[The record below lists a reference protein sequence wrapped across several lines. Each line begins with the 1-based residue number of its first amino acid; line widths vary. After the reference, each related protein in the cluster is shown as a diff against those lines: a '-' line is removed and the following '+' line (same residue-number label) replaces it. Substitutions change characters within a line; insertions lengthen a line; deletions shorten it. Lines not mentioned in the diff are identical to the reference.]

1 MDHKVTSPRRPLFR
15 QEAIEFQ
22 QHGQQW
28 GQVVLLQSLPTRLM
42 VWFIAAAAAAIIAF
56 LFLAQY
62 ARKETVTGYLT
73 PAAGTARIF
82 VPQQGTVAAVHVEQG
97 QRVGEGQPLLS
108 VTTSRIA
115 ANGEDVDA
123 TVLASLARQQD
134 QLTRQ
139 IAAEERRTESER
151 DRLAAQIQGL
161 ETELGH
167 IVAQIANQR
176 ERIRVVE
183 RLVAAAAQLAPRGLV
198 SELDQRRRE
207 EALLEQRQSLNVLNQ
222 QLAARQSQLTEMRYT
237 LEQLPTVMAEKIQLL
252 RNELSAAEQR
262 IAEVGG
268 RRAYVIRAPIA
279 GRVSSLQASVGQV
292 ADPQRLQLQIVPAAG
307 ELQAELFVP
316 ARAIGFVEVGQDV
329 RILYDAFPYQH
340 FGTYRGRIV
349 RLSQTI
355 LTGADVSTPVAL
367 REPAYK
373 AIVALER
380 LDIDAYGKRVPLQP
394 DMLLKADIILE
405 RRTLVEWILNPL
417 LSARIQG

>member
-42 VWFIAAAAAAIIAF
+42 VWFIAATAAAIIAF

-73 PAAGTARIF
+73 PTAGTARIF

-123 TVLASLARQQD
+123 TVLAALARQQD

-262 IAEVGG
+262 IAEVEG

>member
-1 MDHKVTSPRRPLFR
+1 VAT
-15 QEAIEFQ
+15 
-22 QHGQQW
+22 
-28 GQVVLLQSLPTRLM
+28 
-42 VWFIAAAAAAIIAF
+42 AAAIIAF

-62 ARKETVTGYLT
+62 ACKETVTGYLT

-123 TVLASLARQQD
+123 TVLAALARQQD

-167 IVAQIANQR
+167 IVAQIANQH

-207 EALLEQRQSLNVLNQ
+207 EALLEQRQSLNALNQ
-222 QLAARQSQLTEMRYT
+222 QLAARQSQLTEVRYT

-262 IAEVGG
+262 IAEVEG

-279 GRVSSLQASVGQV
+279 GCVSPLQASVGQV
-292 ADPQRLQLQIVPAAG
+292 ADPQRLHLQVVPAAG

-316 ARAIGFVEVGQDV
+316 TRAIGFVEVGQDV

-340 FGTYRGRIV
+340 FDTYRGRIV
-349 RLSQTI
+349 KVSETI

-367 REPAYK
+367 KEPAYR
-373 AIVALER
+373 ATVALER
-380 LDIDAYGKRVPLQP
+380 LDIDAYDKRVPLQP
-394 DMLLKADIILE
+394 DMLLKADFILE
-405 RRTLVEWILNPL
+405 RRTLVDWILNPL

>member
-1 MDHKVTSPRRPLFR
+1 
-15 QEAIEFQ
+15 
-22 QHGQQW
+22 
-28 GQVVLLQSLPTRLM
+28 
-42 VWFIAAAAAAIIAF
+42 
-56 LFLAQY
+56 
-62 ARKETVTGYLT
+62 
-73 PAAGTARIF
+73 
-82 VPQQGTVAAVHVEQG
+82 
-97 QRVGEGQPLLS
+97 
-108 VTTSRIA
+108 
-115 ANGEDVDA
+115 
-123 TVLASLARQQD
+123 
-134 QLTRQ
+134 
-139 IAAEERRTESER
+139 
-151 DRLAAQIQGL
+151 
-161 ETELGH
+161 
-167 IVAQIANQR
+167 
-176 ERIRVVE
+176 
-183 RLVAAAAQLAPRGLV
+183 
-198 SELDQRRRE
+198 
-207 EALLEQRQSLNVLNQ
+207 
-222 QLAARQSQLTEMRYT
+222 MRYT

>member
-28 GQVVLLQSLPTRLM
+28 GQVALLQSLPIRLM

-82 VPQQGTVAAVHVEQG
+82 VPQQGTIAAVHVEQG

-123 TVLASLARQQD
+123 TVLAALARQQD

-262 IAEVGG
+262 IAEVEG

>member
-42 VWFIAAAAAAIIAF
+42 VWFIAAAAAAIVAF
-56 LFLAQY
+56 LFFAQY

-123 TVLASLARQQD
+123 TVLAALARQQD

-262 IAEVGG
+262 IAEVEG

>member
-123 TVLASLARQQD
+123 TVLAALARQQD

-262 IAEVGG
+262 IAEVEG